1 MTLVLRDLQLKPTW
15 LVETGGTQTTKL
27 ESSTV
32 LKIWKFSLSVL
43 WLRYDPARPPPNLRD
58 DVPAGVLAPALKLLL
73 LIWEDLREW
82 TEVGVPKLSEQT
94 DLFNRFDFPV
104 LPNLRLG
111 FPKVLFNPFFFMGL
125 IFEFERWRLL
135 EYMLLLE

>member
-1 MTLVLRDLQLKPTW
+1 M
-15 LVETGGTQTTKL
+15 
-27 ESSTV
+27 
-32 LKIWKFSLSVL
+32 

-111 FPKVLFNPFFFMGL
+111 FPKVLFNPFFFIGL

-135 EYMLLLE
+135 EYAVYTLLLE